1 MHRIVPVDSSLKIVL
16 EDYISYR
23 NKMPVTDIGKADKLF
38 FVNCMGGFI
47 TSAGVLARFQE
58 ILRACKIPYMGK
70 NKGPRVHDL
79 RYPNKNKIQ
88 TFDIFY

>member
-38 FVNCMGGFI
+38 LLTAWVDLLPVQGFWQG
-47 TSAGVLARFQE
+47 SR
-58 ILRACKIPYMGK
+58 
-70 NKGPRVHDL
+70 NS
-79 RYPNKNKIQ
+79 
-88 TFDIFY
+88 